1 MKIEK
6 IIILFLWILIIPQKW
21 GSYFDHYHYDYMYE
35 GIYSYFISPIFNISI
50 YFSKI
55 LGISSEIYWKI
66 ISLINAYLLTKFQF
80 KFFKLT
86 KFKSLENFT
95 LVLLSLTIS
104 LPLSLFLIRAGL
116 AISFLFIAFYSLEKK
131 KFLKGIITAFIAP
144 FIHLQVLIP
153 ALIIVFSYLDK
164 SSISKFLKK
173 LFKGRISIYIL
184 FSFLIL
190 ICSVYIGFT
199 NGYFINISERIT
211 FLINLFGIYYL
222 GLIKFGI
229 FEFVTGVFYLT
240 LIIPYCINY
249 LNPKSNNINLLS
261 NLFPKPVFVLTII
274 PKILLSGV
282 FGISRIF
289 ATFNFVYILAFVL
302 QIHSIKPNGARII
315 YINIVR
321 LGCLTILIRYLTFYK
336 FALI

>member
-6 IIILFLWILIIPQKW
+6 IIILFLWILIITNKW
-21 GSYFDHYHYDYMYE
+21 GSYFDHPNYDIIYE
-35 GIYSYFISPIFNISI
+35 GSYSYFISPLFTISI

-55 LGISSEIYWKI
+55 LGFSSEIYWKI

-86 KFKSLENFT
+86 KSKSLKNFT
-95 LVLLSLTIS
+95 LVILSLTIS

-116 AISFLFIAFYSLEKK
+116 ATSFLFIAFYLLEKNK
-131 KFLKGIITAFIAP
+131 YLLGIAIAIFSS

-153 ALIIVFSYLDK
+153 ALIIVLFYMDK
-164 SSISKFLKK
+164 NNIYKFLKK
-173 LFKGRISIYIL
+173 LSRGRISIYIL
-184 FSFLIL
+184 SFFLIL
-190 ICSVYIGFT
+190 FSLVYLAFT
-199 NGYFINISERIT
+199 NGYFINLNERLI
-211 FLINLFGIYYL
+211 FLINLFGFNLL
-222 GLIKFGI
+222 GSIKFGL
-229 FEFVTGVFYLT
+229 FEFLTAIFYLV
-240 LIIPYCINY
+240 LIIPYFITY
-249 LNPKSNNINLLS
+249 LMPKSKTINLYS

-302 QIHSIKPNGARII
+302 QIHSIKPNEARII
-315 YINIVR
+315 YINIVH
-321 LGCLTILIRYLTFYK
+321 LGCLTILLRYLSFYK